1 MISEARGEGISP
13 VRSRPEWHTVTT
25 KPKFIRKRGDVGI
38 RKYMRSVLI
47 AGILLGAS
55 IFTPATQAD
64 AAAGQYHLNLGQKLT
79 VGKCIVSTKGQR
91 GAVAKLCMGKYANA
105 LIYYKGVLK
114 DEFGPNHVT
123 SAQPRA
129 YITLASD
136 HNVKIYKYSG
146 GPLLFNSKT
155 AGRFPATQL
164 WIDSCAA
171 LPYWNVALVKPG
183 SFNWPWKGEH
193 CVG

>member
-1 MISEARGEGISP
+1 MFRGQVIFGL
-13 VRSRPEWHTVTT
+13 
-25 KPKFIRKRGDVGI
+25 KRLDDMGI
-38 RKYMRSVLI
+38 RKSMRSVLI

-55 IFTPATQAD
+55 IFAPATQAD
-64 AAAGQYHLNLGQKLT
+64 AAAGQYHLDLGQKLT
-79 VGKCIVSTKGQR
+79 VGQCIKSGAGQH
-91 GAVAKLCMGKYANA
+91 GAVAKLCMGNYANA
-105 LIYYKGVLK
+105 LIYYKGVLV

-146 GPLLFNSKT
+146 GPLLFNSNT
-155 AGRFPATQL
+155 ARTFPATQL
-164 WIDSCAA
+164 WINSCVV
-171 LPYWNVALVKPG
+171 LPNWNVALVKPG
-183 SFNWPWKGEH
+183 SFIWPWKGEH

>member
-1 MISEARGEGISP
+1 MIFGLKGR
-13 VRSRPEWHTVTT
+13 TT
-25 KPKFIRKRGDVGI
+25 WGI
-38 RKYMRSVLI
+38 RKIVRSVLI
-47 AGILLGAS
+47 AGILVGAS
-55 IFTPATQAD
+55 IFASATQAD
-64 AAAGQYHLNLGQKLT
+64 AAAGQYHLDVGQKLT
-79 VGKCIVSTKGQR
+79 VGQCIVSGPGQHR
-91 GAVAKLCMGKYANA
+91 AVAKLCMGNHANA

-114 DEFGPNHVT
+114 AEFGPNHVT
-123 SAQPRA
+123 TAQPRA
-129 YITLASD
+129 YVTLASD

-146 GPLLFNSKT
+146 GPLLYNSKT

-193 CVG
+193 RVG